1 MSVCPKPGHTVLA
14 GEQARPGVA
23 VQKNWRTTNRQLIEV
38 IVELTV
44 NNVVLF
50 IKKLECQSQ
59 LGRVSAKS
67 EPHCPTPSSLFTSRS
82 MQYTLIPLTLFHE
95 WNGRKCVQE
104 DEERKVNGQ
113 MANFVTNK
121 VRGFSPCLNE
131 EPYMEVEQGVQTC
144 RLQFRTS
151 ILHSWLQSL
160 ISWLP
165 ALTTSSIAKYLKALL
180 RNFSKFLLLPT
191 ILSTLSSP
199 APILPG
205 VSFH

>member
-1 MSVCPKPGHTVLA
+1 MSVCPKPGHTILA

-23 VQKNWRTTNRQLIEV
+23 VQQNWQATSRQPIEV

-50 IKKLECQSQ
+50 IKKLECRSQ
-59 LGRVSAKS
+59 LGRVSAES

-104 DEERKVNGQ
+104 DEERKINRQ
-113 MANFVTNK
+113 TANFAANK
-121 VRGFSPCLNE
+121 VRGFSPHLNE

-144 RLQFRTS
+144 ASNSLRVFC
-151 ILHSWLQSL
+151 ILGSRPFFLGF
-160 ISWLP
+160 LP
-165 ALTTSSIAKYLKALL
+165 LPLL
-180 RNFSKFLLLPT
+180 RLRN
-191 ILSTLSSP
+191 I
-199 APILPG
+199 
-205 VSFH
+205 